1 MLYYDR
7 ITFLEELILMKQMHQ
22 KSVVLVYS
30 LSDIFFR

>member
-7 ITFLEELILMKQMHQ
+7 MTFLEELILMKQMRQ